1 MTEPGHR
8 RLLRRAIEVAADAS
22 RDGRCGPFGAVVARG
37 DEILGEGHNRVVAD
51 RDPTAHAE
59 VMAIR
64 EACKRE
70 GTHVLEGCVI
80 YCSCEPCPMC
90 LSAIYWARI
99 RHVVFA
105 ATRGDAE
112 RAGFDDGVIHAE
124 VGLDWPER
132 SVTSVQEMRD
142 AGRAVL
148 RRWAE
153 NPDRRVY

>member
-1 MTEPGHR
+1 MTEPR
-8 RLLRRAIEVAADAS
+8 SQRLILRAIEIAEEAS

-37 DEILGEGHNRVVAD
+37 DEILGEGHNRVVEG

-59 VMAIR
+59 IMAIR
-64 EACKRE
+64 ETCERE
-70 GTHVLEGCVI
+70 GSHVLEGCVI

-105 ATRGDAE
+105 AGREDAE
-112 RAGFDDGVIHAE
+112 QAGFDDAVIHAE
-124 VGLDWPER
+124 IGLDSPER
-132 SVTSVQEMRD
+132 SVTSVQEMREP
-142 AGRAVL
+142 GRIVL

-153 NPDRRVY
+153 NPDRLEY